1 MNNAGAGSSPLRCTL
16 ALLVC
21 ALAIAAG
28 CTRTVVDEYRESDR
42 ALPLARGDQIVVLG
56 RRHDGEYET
65 EPELIRCIG
74 ARLDNPLAVVPEQ
87 QFIDQLYPWLEPRT
101 APLGLTRLQRMLDD
115 PDVGPRLRE
124 TGVRYMI
131 WVDGSTA
138 TTDRGG
144 TMSCAIGPGGGG
156 CLGFATWEKTARYE
170 AVIWDL
176 AEVREGGRVKVD
188 AKGSSYVIGV
198 LAPIPI
204 IAQVQDN
211 ACQGLGNQLREFFA
225 TGTATGAATG
235 AATSATTSATTR
247 TATGSAAGGAH
258 RQPPHGRRNG
268 TGAEPGRR

>member
-1 MNNAGAGSSPLRCTL
+1 MKNAGPGSVPLRCTF
-16 ALLVC
+16 APLVC
-21 ALAIAAG
+21 ALAIVAG

-42 ALPLARGDQIVVLG
+42 ALPLARGDQVVVLG

-74 ARLDNPLAVVPEQ
+74 ARLDNPLEVVPEQ
-87 QFIDQLYPWLEPRT
+87 RFIDQLYPWLEPRT
-101 APLGLTRLQRMLDD
+101 APLGLRRLQRMLDD
-115 PDVGPRLRE
+115 PDVGPRLRD

-144 TMSCAIGPGGGG
+144 AMSCAVGPGGGG

-170 AVIWDL
+170 TVIWDL
-176 AEVREGGRVKVD
+176 GEVREGGRVKVD

-204 IAQVQDN
+204 IAQVQDH

-225 TGTATGAATG
+225 TGAATG
-235 AATSATTSATTR
+235 SS
-247 TATGSAAGGAH
+247 AGGTH
-258 RQPPHGRRNG
+258 REPQPHGHR
-268 TGAEPGRR
+268 TGPGSGPGRR